1 MLNNERNLFSKRINV
16 ESKFIPKENAA
27 VIYIHIIYWAKKK
40 ASCYQQVKVLAVGKL
55 SVGLG
60 SWNIGILRLWAA
72 KCISI
77 NERTAR

>member
-1 MLNNERNLFSKRINV
+1 MLNNEWNLFSKRINV

-27 VIYIHIIYWAKKK
+27 VIYIHIYWAKKK
-40 ASCYQQVKVLAVGKL
+40 ASCNQQVKVLAVGKL

-60 SWNIGILRLWAA
+60 SWNIGIIRLWAA

>member
-1 MLNNERNLFSKRINV
+1 MLQLF
-16 ESKFIPKENAA
+16 
-27 VIYIHIIYWAKKK
+27 IYIYTEQKKK
-40 ASCYQQVKVLAVGKL
+40 ASCNQQVKVLAVGKL

-60 SWNIGILRLWAA
+60 SWNIGIIRLWAA

>member
-1 MLNNERNLFSKRINV
+1 MLNNEWNLFSKRINV

-27 VIYIHIIYWAKKK
+27 VIYIHTYWAKKK
-40 ASCYQQVKVLAVGKL
+40 ASCNQQVKVLAVGKL

-60 SWNIGILRLWAA
+60 SWNIGIIRLWAA